1 MPWSVRRERNSGS
14 VWSVQGGDTV
24 RARRRTLAP
33 VLIVALALA
42 CLERELS
49 GKHDGS
55 LRSLL
60 APYIVKL
67 TGARAN

>member
-1 MPWSVRRERNSGS
+1 MPWPVRRERDAGS
-14 VWSVQGGDTV
+14 VWSVPGGDAV
-24 RARRRTLAP
+24 RARRRTLVA

-55 LRSLL
+55 LRSVL
-60 APYIVKL
+60 APYIVKF

>member
-1 MPWSVRRERNSGS
+1 MPWPVRRDRDAGS
-14 VWSVQGGDTV
+14 VWSVPGGDAA
-24 RARRRTLAP
+24 RARRRTLAA

-42 CLERELS
+42 CLEREFS

-60 APYIVKL
+60 APYIVRF